1 MKTYL
6 CLVCHEPLKQPPG
19 WLNVFQ
25 SRPPLLCTGCRDLL
39 EPAAGERCSI
49 CGHPDVIKRCSD
61 CAVREKRNR
70 FPPVVHRSL
79 YTYNPFM
86 KDLISQFK
94 YRGDAELSLIFADDL
109 FKLARREFPG
119 FHTAVPIPLH
129 PTRLWER
136 GFNQASLL
144 GQKFPAEELL
154 IRDGLST
161 KQSKSS
167 GKDRRDNA
175 EGAFMLKHP
184 ADWSEK
190 HILLIDDIYT
200 TGSTIEAAAL
210 PFWEA
215 GALRVSAVTAARA
228 LKKAPL

>member
-1 MKTYL
+1 MKDYL
-6 CLVCHEPLKQPPG
+6 CLMCQEPLKQPPG

-25 SRPPLLCTGCRDLL
+25 SRPPLLCTGCRSLL
-39 EPAAGERCSI
+39 EAASGEGCCI
-49 CGHPDVIKRCSD
+49 CGHPSVEETCSD
-61 CAVREKRNR
+61 CADRKKRNR
-70 FPPVVHRSL
+70 FPPVVQRSL
-79 YTYNPFM
+79 YTYNSFM
-86 KDLISQFK
+86 KSLISQFK
-94 YRGDAELSLIFADDL
+94 YRGDAELSLLFADDL
-109 FKLARREFPG
+109 LKLARREFPD
-119 FHTAVPIPLH
+119 FHAAVPVPLH
-129 PTRLWER
+129 PDRLWER

-154 IRDGLST
+154 IRSGMST

-175 EGAFMLKHP
+175 EGAFTIKQP
-184 ADWSEK
+184 ADCSKK

-228 LKKAPL
+228 LKKAP